1 MQTVNKQAIK
11 NHEGL
16 RLTAYK
22 DGGGVWTIGYGH
34 TGSDVREG
42 LTIPLSEAER
52 LLTRDLRVAEGHVND
67 AVKVK
72 LTQNQFDALVSFTY
86 NLGGG
91 AFRSSTLLKLLNAGD
106 YEWALENGYEPD
118 DFLNETV
125 LLQKSYSKIIEFYI
139 AKNDGTYAQVHAYH
153 SSDEGLFDITIESE
167 GLKKSE
173 ELVEVKVTTFN

>member
-1 MQTVNKQAIK
+1 MITQNKQAIK
-11 NHEGL
+11 TAEGL

-72 LTQNQFDALVSFTY
+72 LTQNQFDALVSFVY
-86 NLGGG
+86 NVGGG

-106 YEWALENGYEPD
+106 YEGAANQFPRWNKDNGKVVNGLTNRRHEEREL
-118 DFLNETV
+118 FLR
-125 LLQKSYSKIIEFYI
+125 S
-139 AKNDGTYAQVHAYH
+139 
-153 SSDEGLFDITIESE
+153 
-167 GLKKSE
+167 
-173 ELVEVKVTTFN
+173 

>member
-1 MQTVNKQAIK
+1 MITQNKQAIK
-11 NHEGL
+11 TAEGL

-34 TGSDVREG
+34 TGADVREG

-72 LTQNQFDALVSFTY
+72 LTQNQFDALVSFVY
-86 NLGGG
+86 NVGGG

-106 YEWALENGYEPD
+106 YGNAADQLLRWNKDNGKVVDGLTNRRREERSL
-118 DFLNETV
+118 FLR
-125 LLQKSYSKIIEFYI
+125 K
-139 AKNDGTYAQVHAYH
+139 
-153 SSDEGLFDITIESE
+153 
-167 GLKKSE
+167 
-173 ELVEVKVTTFN
+173 